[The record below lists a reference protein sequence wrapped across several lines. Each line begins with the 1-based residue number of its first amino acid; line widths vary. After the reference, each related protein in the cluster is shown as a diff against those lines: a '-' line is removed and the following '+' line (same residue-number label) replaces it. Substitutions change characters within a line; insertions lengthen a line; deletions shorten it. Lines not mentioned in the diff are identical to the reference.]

1 MESNKLE
8 KPRKNGTFSTLRGV
22 MNPHEEDRG
31 VFRTRKPEQGE
42 ECSSSLVIVS
52 YTAKVFD
59 SN

>member
-1 MESNKLE
+1 MMNNDEVY
-8 KPRKNGTFSTLRGV
+8 GV
-22 MNPHEEDRG
+22 K
-31 VFRTRKPEQGE
+31 FRTRKPEQGE

>member
-1 MESNKLE
+1 MQIA
-8 KPRKNGTFSTLRGV
+8 GACWC
-22 MNPHEEDRG
+22 

-52 YTAKVFD
+52 YTAKIFD

>member
-1 MESNKLE
+1 
-8 KPRKNGTFSTLRGV
+8 
-22 MNPHEEDRG
+22 

-52 YTAKVFD
+52 YTAKIFD